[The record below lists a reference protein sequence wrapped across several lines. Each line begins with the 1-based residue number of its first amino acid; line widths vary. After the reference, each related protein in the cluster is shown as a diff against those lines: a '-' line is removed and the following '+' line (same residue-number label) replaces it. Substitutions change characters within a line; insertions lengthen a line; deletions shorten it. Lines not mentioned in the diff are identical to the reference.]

1 MFTALLN
8 TAYFFSMVVMKSK
21 KQITEEVGNS
31 IREARENTGI
41 SQEQLSADA
50 GLYRT
55 YVGHIEVGLYTP
67 SIYTLYKLAK
77 ALKLQVKDLIKF

>member
-1 MFTALLN
+1 
-8 TAYFFSMVVMKSK
+8 MVVMKSK